1 MTSAWIIEAIDI
13 LEYRAFCLAA
23 CVPAVAPNQLGLD
36 RFEERLNHRIVVTI
50 SLTAHRDLET
60 ML

>member
-1 MTSAWIIEAIDI
+1 MATARIVEAIDI

-23 CVPAVAPNQLGLD
+23 CVPAVAPNQLRLD
-36 RFEERLNHRIVVTI
+36 GFEERLNHRIVVTI
-50 SLTAHRDLET
+50 SLTAHRGLEA